1 MIRVYRKLGD
11 DGTMLDYRK
20 FNKNKSVDAED
31 YYSELCKIRTDGP
44 GVVKLNS
51 TIDWITEGHFRTDK
65 DWTLEREQDLDR
77 IKRNAEYNEPDE
89 ESVQD
94 DIEEIA
100 FIGTSI

>member
-1 MIRVYRKLGD
+1 MIRVYRKLGSD
-11 DGTMLDYRK
+11 STMLDYRK
-20 FNKNKSVDAED
+20 FDKSVEAED

-51 TIDWITEGHFRTDK
+51 NIDWITGGHFRTDK

-77 IKRNAEYNEPDE
+77 IKRDSEYNEPDP
-89 ESVQD
+89 D

-100 FIGTSI
+100 FIETTGHASNE

>member
-20 FNKNKSVDAED
+20 FHKSVDAED
-31 YYSELCKIRTDGP
+31 YYSELCMIRTDGP

-51 TIDWITEGHFRTDK
+51 NMDWITEGHFRTDK

-77 IKRNAEYNEPDE
+77 IKRDAEYNEPDE